1 MSSSTIHSGFTPSAG
16 LPNQPPT
23 VSAEENMGTM
33 ESNGQTYYYFKTGEG
48 QSASFYMFE
57 SPEARQQF
65 TEWLSLTTGANINEL
80 SARDIT
86 KTLSDYQLV
95 DDYQTTTGQVT
106 QNGTKQTVWMT
117 FIKAP
122 LENKL
127 EGQAKQ
133 EFFGG
138 DIPYFAEGAEPYLQ
152 HRDISLTGDANS
164 DGAKLAGLAGSARF
178 LFDSNYGQ
186 KETKSID
193 ASTLD
198 PGLQN
203 LAKSL
208 FGDVPLTEEHLNIMK
223 MMGFVKGDATQGAST
238 WTLSETGTAANDA
251 FKTPSNAS
259 YLASINLNNLS
270 PEDLL
275 KAGGAS
281 TYFTDGGFAKKPN
294 SSETYGPKDVETLAR
309 EAFSKMKGADETL
322 PAGLKAAEGQEEKVT
337 KLIVELFGLP
347 ASTTFDKLT
356 PSQVNAAIATGM
368 IGYNKDTNTLSV
380 TLNGETYFAEKT
392 KQAENNPPPE
402 NTDPAKKFY
411 DAMSTFY
418 QLGGATGADR
428 AEVNDKKG
436 VKNDRFGTYGI
447 GKLAGANATDDNFW
461 NSVGLGHLSQDDRTK
476 LINASKD
483 ILQHGGDKGSNGYL
497 DKIST
502 WGGGS
507 GLGLGVFRS
516 SQIQEWLKNNQPK

>member
-1 MSSSTIHSGFTPSAG
+1 MSSSTIHSTFTPSTG
-16 LPNQPPT
+16 LPNQPPE

-33 ESNGQTYYYFKTGEG
+33 ESGGQQYYYFKIGEG
-48 QSASFYMFE
+48 QTASFYMFE

-65 TEWLSLTTGANINEL
+65 TEWLSLTTGANINDL

-86 KTLSDYQLV
+86 KTLNDYQLV
-95 DDYQTTTGQVT
+95 EDYQTTTGQVT
-106 QNGTKQTVWMT
+106 QNGNRQTVWMT

-122 LENKL
+122 LEQKL

-138 DIPYFAEGAEPYLQ
+138 DTPYFAEGSAPYLA
-152 HRDISLTGDANS
+152 HRDISLTGDSNS
-164 DGAKLAGLAGSARF
+164 DGAKLAGLSGSARF

-186 KETKSID
+186 KETKPVD
-193 ASTLD
+193 TNTLD
-198 PGLQN
+198 KGLQD

-208 FGDVPLTEEHLNIMK
+208 FGDVPLTEEHLNIIK
-223 MMGFVKGDATQGAST
+223 MMGFVKGDASQGAST
-238 WTLSETGTAANDA
+238 WTLSEAGTAANDA
-251 FKTPSNAS
+251 FKTPGNAA
-259 YLASINLNNLS
+259 YLASINLNSLS

-281 TYFTDGGFAKKPN
+281 TYFTDGGFAKKQN
-294 SSETYGPKDVETLAR
+294 SSETYGTKDVETLAR
-309 EAFSKMKGADETL
+309 EALGKMKGADETL

-337 KLIVELFGLP
+337 KLITDLLGLP
-347 ASTTFDKLT
+347 ASTTFDQLT

-368 IGYNKDTNTLSV
+368 VSYNKDTNTLST
-380 TLNGETYFAEKT
+380 TLNGETYFTEKT
-392 KQAENNPPPE
+392 KQTENSTQPE
-402 NTDPAKKFY
+402 STDPAKKFY
-411 DAMSTFY
+411 DGMSTFY

-447 GKLAGANATDDNFW
+447 GKLAGASATDDNFW
-461 NSVGLGHLSQDDRTK
+461 KNVGLGHLSQDDRTK

-483 ILQHGGDKGSNGYL
+483 ILQYGGDQGSNGYL

-502 WGGGS
+502 WGQGS